1 MSLSKDLFN
10 GTWTIDEI
18 PNQFIDILKVLGYNA
33 FERKYFQKNK
43 MNIVC
48 VLQGDKLSINI
59 KSVFYTKTKDYVLN
73 GMPIEVDIEGQT
85 VMEIAR
91 WLDQTTIQIK
101 TIFLDKNITIIET
114 RQLLSTDQCLVTFC
128 VLHSGDD
135 DPIEVS
141 MLYKRRG
148 TSVPL

>member
-85 VMEIAR
+85 VMEIA
-91 WLDQTTIQIK
+91 
-101 TIFLDKNITIIET
+101 
-114 RQLLSTDQCLVTFC
+114 
-128 VLHSGDD
+128 
-135 DPIEVS
+135 
-141 MLYKRRG
+141 
-148 TSVPL
+148 